1 MAGTTRVIGTFGH
14 RFLVVPDSRSLE
26 RTALLGFMT
35 LSSKGDGKPPTQSG
49 GCDSSVPSPR
59 FLSERGS
66 PLDVGGVVCMGRGV
80 EPVVDR
86 PSAVAHDI
94 GVGAEEGRTAQNK
107 PFVNGCRFTT

>member
-1 MAGTTRVIGTFGH
+1 MAGTNRVIGTFGH

-59 FLSERGS
+59 F
-66 PLDVGGVVCMGRGV
+66 PVGTWVASGRRRSGVHGPGR
-80 EPVVDR
+80 R
-86 PSAVAHDI
+86 A
-94 GVGAEEGRTAQNK
+94 GR
-107 PFVNGCRFTT
+107 

>member
-1 MAGTTRVIGTFGH
+1 MASLQPRVADVIQVSH
-14 RFLVVPDSRSLE
+14 HHV
-26 RTALLGFMT
+26 
-35 LSSKGDGKPPTQSG
+35 
-49 GCDSSVPSPR
+49 

-94 GVGAEEGRTAQNK
+94 GVGAEEGRTAQIK
-107 PFVNGCRFTT
+107 PFGNGCRFTT